1 MNPVCGIVTTPPN
14 SSSSNLLQ
22 WDAPERVPGCD
33 VCHNTI
39 QVSDEQWKY
48 LAAMHPDQRLRSL
61 ALRLLD
67 TAQAP
72 HSQNSALNHFEPS
85 SNQRTQR
92 MKNGSRR
99 WPKSQLAEGTLSD
112 LESGESASGEEPGNR
127 GT

>member
-1 MNPVCGIVTTPPN
+1 MNPVCGIVTTLPN

-22 WDAPERVPGCD
+22 WDAPECVPGCD

-67 TAQAP
+67 TAQTLAEQRAEP
-72 HSQNSALNHFEPS
+72 LRAVIESADATNEERFEALA
-85 SNQRTQR
+85 
-92 MKNGSRR
+92 
-99 WPKSQLAEGTLSD
+99 QLATLPQ
-112 LESGESASGEEPGNR
+112 EIPP
-127 GT
+127 